1 MRWTIKAYYSFSS
14 TFERKTLLSPESWD
28 RLRIDLDAEAFSIP
42 ADRNSWIRL
51 CSRHP
56 RAANAAR
63 QIGQLMLARG
73 LSTVF
78 SVGVGTGCIEYHL
91 KRQFPEIRLICTE
104 YSPRVLQRLR
114 AIFTECDCLELFD
127 IRSTDWPRV
136 DEKTLH
142 FLHRVDTELDDE
154 QWRIV
159 FANMASARVERI
171 FVVASG
177 FLTAK
182 TLIEQYLR
190 RWGSLLGRPVTFTGY
205 LRTKEMFK
213 TLWVPYYVVE
223 EEHLVGGLTGF
234 LLRKREGS
242 APDM

>member
-1 MRWTIKAYYSFSS
+1 VKWTIKAYYPFSPRL
-14 TFERKTLLSPESWD
+14 ERKTLSSAEAWD

-42 ADRNSWIRL
+42 ADRNSWIGF
-51 CSRHP
+51 CSRNPH
-56 RAANAAR
+56 AANGAR
-63 QIGQLMLARG
+63 EIGEMVLAKG

-91 KRQFPEIRLICTE
+91 KSQFPQIRLICTE
-104 YSPRVLQRLR
+104 YSPRVVHRLR
-114 AIFTECDCLELFD
+114 AIFIECDCLELFD
-127 IRSTDWPRV
+127 IRSTDWPRA

-142 FLHRVDTELDDE
+142 FLHRVDTELDDDH
-154 QWRIV
+154 WRIV
-159 FANMASARVERI
+159 FGNMASSRVERI
-171 FVVASG
+171 LVVASG

-190 RWGSLLGRPVTFTGY
+190 RWGSVLGHPLTFTGY

-223 EEHLVGGLTGF
+223 EEYPVGGLTGF
-234 LLRKREGS
+234 LLRRLQKV
-242 APDM
+242 